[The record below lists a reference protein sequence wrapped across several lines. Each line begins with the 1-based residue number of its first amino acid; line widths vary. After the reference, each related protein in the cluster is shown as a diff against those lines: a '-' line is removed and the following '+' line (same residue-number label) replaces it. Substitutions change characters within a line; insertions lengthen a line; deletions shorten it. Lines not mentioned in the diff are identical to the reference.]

1 MCVCV
6 CVCVCVCLCAT
17 FKSPLYSTL
26 FVQGYLGQFL
36 VCVCVCVCTRLV
48 WVVSVCVCAHIHMEP
63 FRTLSIVFFWLKVTL
78 NSFCLCVH
86 VRACV
91 HALLPQLD
99 CKPSEDK
106 DPTLLTLVLSP
117 ELPVPEETLTRC
129 WLLALSHLALIN
141 SAVPLWIQQVMRWA
155 LPRHQCVQGR

>member
-6 CVCVCVCLCAT
+6 CAT
-17 FKSPLYSTL
+17 FQNPLYSTL

-36 VCVCVCVCTRLV
+36 VCVCVCVCVCTRLV
-48 WVVSVCVCAHIHMEP
+48 WAVSVYVCAHVHMEP
-63 FRTLSIVFFWLKVTL
+63 SRTLSIVFLWCKVTL

-129 WLLALSHLALIN
+129 WLLASSHLALIN
-141 SAVPLWIQQVMRWA
+141 SAVPLWIRQVMR
-155 LPRHQCVQGR
+155 

>member
-1 MCVCV
+1 MY
-6 CVCVCVCLCAT
+6 VCVCLCAT
-17 FKSPLYSTL
+17 FQNPLYSTL
-26 FVQGYLGQFL
+26 FVQGYLEQFL
-36 VCVCVCVCTRLV
+36 VCVCVCVCV
-48 WVVSVCVCAHIHMEP
+48 YKVSLGGFCVCVCTRSHGT
-63 FRTLSIVFFWLKVTL
+63 FQNSLYSILVVQSYLEWFLF
-78 NSFCLCVH
+78 VH

-141 SAVPLWIQQVMRWA
+141 SAVPLWIRQVMR
-155 LPRHQCVQGR
+155 

>member
-1 MCVCV
+1 MVCVCMCVYVCVQHSKTLSIVLFLCKVTLSSFWCVCV
-6 CVCVCVCLCAT
+6 CVCVYKV
-17 FKSPLYSTL
+17 S
-26 FVQGYLGQFL
+26 LGGF
-36 VCVCVCVCTRLV
+36 CVCVCTRSHGTFQNSLYSILV
-48 WVVSVCVCAHIHMEP
+48 VQSYLEW
-63 FRTLSIVFFWLKVTL
+63 FLF
-78 NSFCLCVH
+78 VH

-129 WLLALSHLALIN
+129 WLLASSHLALIN
-141 SAVPLWIQQVMRWA
+141 SAVPLWIRQVMR
-155 LPRHQCVQGR
+155 

>member
-1 MCVCV
+1 MVCV
-6 CVCVCVCLCAT
+6 CMCVYVCVQHSKTLSIVLFLCKVTLGSFWCVC
-17 FKSPLYSTL
+17 
-26 FVQGYLGQFL
+26 

-48 WVVSVCVCAHIHMEP
+48 WAVSVYVCAHVHMEP
-63 FRTLSIVFFWLKVTL
+63 SRTLSIVFLWCKVTL

-129 WLLALSHLALIN
+129 WLLASSHLALIN
-141 SAVPLWIQQVMRWA
+141 SAVPLWIRQVMR
-155 LPRHQCVQGR
+155 

>member
-1 MCVCV
+1 MVCV
-6 CVCVCVCLCAT
+6 CVCVCAT
-17 FKSPLYSTL
+17 FQNPLYSTL
-26 FVQGYLGQFL
+26 FVQGYLEQFL
-36 VCVCVCVCTRLV
+36 VCVCVCVCV
-48 WVVSVCVCAHIHMEP
+48 YKVSLGGFCVCVCTRSHGT
-63 FRTLSIVFFWLKVTL
+63 FQNSLYSILVVQSYLEWFLF
-78 NSFCLCVH
+78 VH

-129 WLLALSHLALIN
+129 WLLASSHLALIN
-141 SAVPLWIQQVMRWA
+141 SAVPLWIRQVMR
-155 LPRHQCVQGR
+155 

>member
-6 CVCVCVCLCAT
+6 CVCAT
-17 FKSPLYSTL
+17 FQNPLYSTL

-36 VCVCVCVCTRLV
+36 VCVCVCVCV
-48 WVVSVCVCAHIHMEP
+48 YKVSLGGFCVCVCTRSHGT
-63 FRTLSIVFFWLKVTL
+63 FQNSLYSILVVQSYLEWFLF
-78 NSFCLCVH
+78 VH

-129 WLLALSHLALIN
+129 WLLASSHLALIN
-141 SAVPLWIQQVMRWA
+141 SAVPLWIRQVMR
-155 LPRHQCVQGR
+155 